1 MKPVLLVSGRDPRD
15 EPSGGHSSYVRTHAL
30 AARRAG
36 FEPHLVCVGKTAR
49 EEEAE
54 FGWIHRVRAIAR
66 PYRQHLIALHGPVLT
81 REAVRLASR
90 YPAPLLIH
98 GFGVWGYAAVAA
110 ERHLRSTGHEA
121 AALLSSYTTYAAEAN
136 SQVAGIGLTFGR
148 LMRWRFAARHFVK
161 RSATGPYER
170 TAYEGARLVLY
181 NYESTRRLVAAAYG
195 EGIRMR
201 RALYAPSSAFGPAPS
216 LADPAPPDLER
227 LGPATAPLVVS
238 VSRHQPRKGVDVLL
252 RALAAL
258 RSRGVPFRA
267 YLAGDGELLKEHR
280 LLTERL
286 DLSPSVLVAGTI
298 PSVAGMLAR
307 GDLFVLPSRREQSGS
322 LALLEA
328 LQAGLPAVASA
339 CDGIPEDVVH
349 GESAW
354 LVPPGDDGALAD
366 AMVRL
371 LSDTALRARLARGAR
386 EAFAAR
392 FSADAFAADLRSA
405 YEEVLEAVGRGRQAP
420 EVELA
425 GR

>member
-15 EPSGGHSSYVRTHAL
+15 ETSGGHSSYVRSHAL

-36 FEPHLVCVGKTAR
+36 FDPHLVCVGKTGC

-66 PYRQHLIALHGPVLT
+66 PYRQQLIALHGPVLT

-110 ERHLRSTGHEA
+110 ARRLRSRGHET
-121 AALLSSYTTYAAEAN
+121 AALISSYTTYAAEAN
-136 SQVAGIGLTFGR
+136 SQVAGVGLTYGR
-148 LMRWRFAARHFVK
+148 LMRWRFATRHLI
-161 RSATGPYER
+161 RRLAIGPYER
-170 TAYEGARLVLY
+170 KAYTGARVVLY
-181 NYESTRRLVAAAYG
+181 NYESVRRLVAAAYG
-195 EGIRMR
+195 ERIPMR
-201 RALYAPSSAFGPAPS
+201 RAFYAPPSAFDPAPS
-216 LADPAPPDLER
+216 LADPAPPG
-227 LGPATAPLVVS
+227 LGGLVPRAAPLVVL
-238 VSRHQPRKGVDVLL
+238 VSRHQPRKGIDVLL

-258 RSRGVPFRA
+258 RSRGIPFRA
-267 YLAGDGELLKEHR
+267 YLAGDGELLDEHR
-280 LLTERL
+280 LLVDRL
-286 DLSPSVLVAGTI
+286 GLSPSVLVAGAI
-298 PSVAGMLAR
+298 PSVAGLLAR

-328 LQAGLPAVASA
+328 LQTGLPAVASA

-354 LVPPGDDGALAD
+354 LVPPGDEGALAD
-366 AMVRL
+366 AMARL
-371 LSDTALRARLARGAR
+371 LSDAALRTRLARGAR
-386 EAFAAR
+386 EIFAAR

-405 YEEVLEAVGRGRQAP
+405 YEELLEANGRARHAP
-420 EVELA
+420 DVVPA